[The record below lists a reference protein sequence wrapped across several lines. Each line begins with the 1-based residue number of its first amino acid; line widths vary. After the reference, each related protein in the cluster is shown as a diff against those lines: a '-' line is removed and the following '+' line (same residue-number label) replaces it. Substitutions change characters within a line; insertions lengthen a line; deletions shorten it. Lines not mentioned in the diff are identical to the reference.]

1 MELEDVDEV
10 IELGVES
17 DEVEGVASGAIE
29 DEDREPKSVDVLIDD
44 DSEVGSSV
52 AWSTVGLG
60 DADEGDE
67 LTDN

>member
-29 DEDREPKSVDVLIDD
+29 DEDREPESVDVLIDD